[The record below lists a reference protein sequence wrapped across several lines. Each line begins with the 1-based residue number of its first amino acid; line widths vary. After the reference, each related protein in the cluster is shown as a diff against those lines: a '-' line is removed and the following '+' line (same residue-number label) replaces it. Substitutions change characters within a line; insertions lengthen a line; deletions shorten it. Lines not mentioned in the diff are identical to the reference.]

1 MKKLIIAILAASG
14 AAVVYA
20 QAEPA
25 DRQTRGGEFRAE
37 MRALIAGD
45 GLGADDLTRLMQ
57 ERSQARFS
65 TLDADE
71 DGVVSLE
78 EFLAATDE
86 RSQARF
92 ERMSPNE
99 DGIVT
104 RSGRK
109 GWGRHHGE
117 APRAQGQRERS
128 SLTPEQRAE
137 RLSERAAEQFARLDT
152 DGDGA
157 ISPEEFEAGLQA
169 RGERFAERRQER
181 AERRQQ
187 RAERRSEV
195 PAEVRQM
202 RAQLRALLRD
212 GMNLESYSGLMR
224 ERATA
229 RFEALDADGNG
240 ELTVEEFTASVADR
254 AQRLFARMDANDDGI
269 VNREDRSRGGW
280 RGGPR
285 K

>member
-1 MKKLIIAILAASG
+1 MKKLIIAVLAASG
-14 AAVVYA
+14 AAIVYA
-20 QAEPA
+20 QAETT

-57 ERSQARFS
+57 ERSQARFAA
-65 TLDADE
+65 LDADE

-86 RSQARF
+86 RSQTRF
-92 ERMSPNE
+92 ERMGPNE
-99 DGIVT
+99 DGVVT
-104 RSGRK
+104 RAGRK
-109 GWGRHHGE
+109 GWSGHHRDG
-117 APRAQGQRERS
+117 PRTEGQR
-128 SLTPEQRAE
+128 LTPEQRAE

-169 RGERFAERRQER
+169 RGERFAERRHER

-187 RAERRSEV
+187 RAERRGEV
-195 PAEVRQM
+195 PAEIREMHGQF
-202 RAQLRALLRD
+202 RALLRD
-212 GMNLESYSGLMR
+212 GMNLESFSGLMR

-229 RFEALDADGNG
+229 RFEALDADGDG
-240 ELTVEEFTASVADR
+240 ALSVEEFTAGVADH
-254 AQRLFARMDANDDGI
+254 AQRVFARMDRNADG
-269 VNREDRSRGGW
+269 VVTSEDRPRGGW